1 VQPPVVLIG
10 DAPGRRDPAMTRLA
24 GLLAPRFRVF
34 SYERR
39 RSGAQ
44 LEDLTALIAEAR
56 GPAALFGASSGA
68 LLALEAARTLAV
80 TRLAV
85 YEPPFM
91 VDDQSPPPERIAAV
105 RPPTLII
112 DGANTEPRL
121 RRAARALWAV
131 LPNVQHRTL
140 EGQTH
145 RVAPEAL
152 APVLEKFFAS
162 SDSMAAART

>member
-1 VQPPVVLIG
+1 
-10 DAPGRRDPAMTRLA
+10 MTRLA

-121 RRAARALWAV
+121 RRAARALWAA
-131 LPNVQHRTL
+131 LPDVQTRTL
-140 EGQTH
+140 EGQG
-145 RVAPEAL
+145 RDWDPEIVAPAL
-152 APVLEKFFAS
+152 ESFFAGTAS
-162 SDSMAAART
+162 ARDAAGR